1 MAELSITARIKAEN
15 LFSFDIFFPPFLLY
29 FFHTFISNHFLKK
42 VQSFN
47 YHSCPQVSL
56 SDSLLWRMI
65 CSTEHSAE
73 FVKAYKEKKCNQ
85 QYQKKK
91 NHSMFR
97 SFAQNNQGFR
107 TAWHNCCMKAL
118 DKIKKAKITIENVN
132 KEHLCSLNK
141 TLMKP
146 GQKQL
151 LCNYSSIS
159 SPDKFTYS
167 EKQTQEKLSN
177 LL

>member
-15 LFSFDIFFPPFLLY
+15 LFSFDFFSPLFCCIFSTHLFLTIFFF
-29 FFHTFISNHFLKK
+29 K

-73 FVKAYKEKKCNQ
+73 FVKAYKEKKGNQ

-107 TAWHNCCMKAL
+107 TARHNCCMKAL

-159 SPDKFTYS
+159 SPDKCTYS